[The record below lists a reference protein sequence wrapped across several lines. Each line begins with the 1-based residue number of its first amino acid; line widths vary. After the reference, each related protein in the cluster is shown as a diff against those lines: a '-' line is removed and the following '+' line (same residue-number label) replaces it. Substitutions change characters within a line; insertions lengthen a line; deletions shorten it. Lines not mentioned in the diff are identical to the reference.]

1 MRPIPAP
8 RIGDSHGILR
18 AIEERGRLRT
28 DELVTEFSLEQLF
41 PPELENG
48 VGRMRHFIS
57 YARSAGLVKE
67 DRGVVELTDV
77 GRRYVRAGD
86 AAAPFDVSEQQAE
99 WLRRQLREKHMTD
112 SIFHGMAIGLSL
124 LASAPPGAR
133 VSTLD
138 FGRALAYLGRAGWDN
153 ENTFQIQ
160 GERYLTLLLD
170 VELIDAEHRLTETGE
185 QVRGELTL
193 PVHMSL
199 LDIAAQLNPGGA
211 DAVRAEAEA
220 EWATAEPE
228 KPSET
233 GYHDVIPG
241 SFAPSA
247 SNGEGALPAAAPSGG
262 AEAESPR
269 AAEAPGG
276 AVEEALPQ
284 PAEAPGGGVEEALP
298 QPAEAPPSAAGP
310 PVPPADIW
318 ETSGPED
325 ATRAIPAARA
335 PVVPRMSDSETPTP
349 PAPAGM
355 TSGDPLAVDTPT
367 VVTPPAG
374 AAAGGGVA
382 EAAGGAEAAAASSGP
397 AEAGYAQAGGGAGA
411 AAASSGPAGGAEGG
425 VAGAGGVATGGV
437 ADAGGVAPGGGVAD
451 AGGAGSGAVADAGA
465 AAAGGGVADAGGVRS
480 GGVAGGSAAGGDVAA
495 PAAGG
500 VADAGGVA
508 TGGVADAG
516 GAAAGGGVADAGA
529 ATGSGG
535 GAEAAGAG
543 AAVTGGDASAS
554 QGAAG
559 GGLAGGV
566 AGAAAGGGLAGAVPG
581 GVAGAA
587 AGGGLAGAVP
597 GGVAG
602 AAAGS
607 GLAGAVPGG
616 VAGAAAG
623 SGLAGAVPGGLAGAA
638 AAAGAG
644 GAAMPGGDIAALG
657 RAALAGA
664 AGDLRS
670 DAAAF
675 VDPAGIRAAA
685 EAAGLRFPDAVYANL
700 AAALGSGKH
709 VLLTGAPGAGKTSL
723 ALAVARAAAQ
733 SGRANGATLVTAHG
747 EWADQAVVVES
758 AKRGRWM
765 IIDELD
771 RADLDDALG
780 ALSSFLAGL
789 PVLLGGGDEA
799 APDAGWRIVATASGA
814 PDASAALLRR
824 FAVVEVLAP
833 AGQVLVAALN
843 VAARGDATAAAAVA
857 RLVPLAEVAPLGAG
871 VFIDAARHAAARNA
885 AAPADEATLARD
897 AYAAYIAP
905 LLGDLDDLAARRV
918 RDILGD
924 A

>member
-41 PPELENG
+41 PPELENA

-86 AAAPFDVSEQQAE
+86 AGAPFDVSEQQAE

-124 LASAPPGAR
+124 LASAPPGTR

-153 ENTFQIQ
+153 ENTLQIQ
-160 GERYLTLLLD
+160 GERYLTLLTD
-170 VELIDAEHRLTETGE
+170 VELIDSENRLTETGE

-220 EWATAEPE
+220 EWATPEPE

-233 GYHDVIPG
+233 GYHDVVPG
-241 SFAPSA
+241 SYAPSA
-247 SNGEGALPAAAPSGG
+247 SNGEGALPAAAPGG
-262 AEAESPR
+262 AAEAEPP
-269 AAEAPGG
+269 EPP
-276 AVEEALPQ
+276 E
-284 PAEAPGGGVEEALP
+284 
-298 QPAEAPPSAAGP
+298 PAEAPPSAATAGP

-325 ATRAIPAARA
+325 ATRAIPAARP
-335 PVVPRMSDSETPTP
+335 PVVPRMTDPETATP
-349 PAPAGM
+349 PAPAGT
-355 TSGDPLAVDTPT
+355 TSGLPGAVDTPT
-367 VVTPPAG
+367 VVTPPAVG
-374 AAAGGGVA
+374 AAAGGVA
-382 EAAGGAEAAAASSGP
+382 GEQAGGDAAASGGPGEAAAPAAS
-397 AEAGYAQAGGGAGA
+397 GGSAD
-411 AAASSGPAGGAEGG
+411 AAASGGA
-425 VAGAGGVATGGV
+425 AH
-437 ADAGGVAPGGGVAD
+437 
-451 AGGAGSGAVADAGA
+451 
-465 AAAGGGVADAGGVRS
+465 
-480 GGVAGGSAAGGDVAA
+480 AAGGDEPGAA
-495 PAAGG
+495 AS
-500 VADAGGVA
+500 
-508 TGGVADAG
+508 GVADAG
-516 GAAAGGGVADAGA
+516 GAAASGDLASAAAGGVPDRAAASGGVAHAAGGGEAGATAEGVVGAAGAVGGGGGADATPGGVADGATAEGVVGAAGAAASGGVVGAGAGGVPDDAARDDAASGGVAGAADAGSGVADAGA
-529 ATGSGG
+529 AARGG
-535 GAEAAGAG
+535 GAEVAGGVAGAG
-543 AAVTGGDASAS
+543 SGAGDAGVA
-554 QGAAG
+554 GAGVAGAGEAAG
-559 GGLAGGV
+559 GGLAGAVPGGV
-566 AGAAAGGGLAGAVPG
+566 VDAARAAASGGLAGAVPGGVVDAARAAASGGLAGAVPG

-587 AGGGLAGAVP
+587 GGGLAD
-597 GGVAG
+597 
-602 AAAGS
+602 
-607 GLAGAVPGG
+607 
-616 VAGAAAG
+616 
-623 SGLAGAVPGGLAGAA
+623 AA

-644 GAAMPGGDIAALG
+644 VAATPGGDIAALG
-657 RAALAGA
+657 RAALAGT
-664 AGDLRS
+664 AGELRGGL
-670 DAAAF
+670 AVF
-675 VDPAGIRAAA
+675 LDPAGIRAAA
-685 EAAGLRFPDAVYANL
+685 EGAGLRFPDAVYANL

-709 VLLTGAPGAGKTSL
+709 VLLIGAPGAGKTSL

-733 SGRANGATLVTAHG
+733 SGRANGATLVTAHS
-747 EWADQAVVVES
+747 EWADHTVLVES
-758 AKRGRWM
+758 AKRGRWV
-765 IIDELD
+765 IVDELD

-789 PVLLGGGDEA
+789 PVLLPGGDEA
-799 APDAGWRIVATASGA
+799 APDGGWRIVATASGA

-824 FAVVEVLAP
+824 FAVVEVQAP
-833 AGQVLVAALN
+833 SGEVLVAALN
-843 VAARGDATAAAAVA
+843 VAARGDVTAAAAVA

-885 AAPADEATLARD
+885 AAPADEAALARD
-897 AYAAYIAP
+897 VYAAYIAP